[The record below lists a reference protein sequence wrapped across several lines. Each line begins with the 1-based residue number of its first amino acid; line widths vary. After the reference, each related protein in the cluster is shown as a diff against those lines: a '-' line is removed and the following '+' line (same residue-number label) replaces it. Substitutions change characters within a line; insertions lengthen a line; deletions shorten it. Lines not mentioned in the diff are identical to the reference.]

1 MTDEDLTIIENAG
14 RRCAVCHTGRRWRDF
29 EVVRPE
35 NGEPVVMCAACK
47 ARYGE
52 KPPVAVAEP
61 APEPAAAAAPEP
73 AQKKPARRSRPR
85 QSEDRLKR
93 ALRELPPGEHST
105 GRIAKAAGLNHA
117 EEGSQPPAR
126 PAGGRR
132 GPPDRQAL
140 GRPIAPPPISRRP
153 SIASRPGRAT
163 CASCARRASSVFLL
177 GGGEGLELLV
187 GALTPASRR

>member
-1 MTDEDLTIIENAG
+1 MTDEDLTIIETAG

-61 APEPAAAAAPEP
+61 QPEPTPAAATAEPEP
-73 AQKKPARRSRPR
+73 EQKKPARRSRPR

-117 EEGSQPPAR
+117 KVLSRLHALQE
-126 PAGGRR
+126 AGEV
-132 GPPDRQAL
+132 RQIGKHWSAD
-140 GRPIAPPPISRRP
+140 RP
-153 SIASRPGRAT
+153 STDLEAAFDRLQARTGNLRIVRETRP
-163 CASCARRASSVFLL
+163 SSSSEEEKASSSSS
-177 GGGEGLELLV
+177 
-187 GALTPASRR
+187 AR

>member
-1 MTDEDLTIIENAG
+1 MTEEDLTIIESVG

-35 NGEPVVMCAACK
+35 SGKPVVMCAACK

-52 KPPVAVAEP
+52 KPPVAEA
-61 APEPAAAAAPEP
+61 APEPTPTAVEP

-117 EEGSQPPAR
+117 KVLSRLHALQEAGEVRQIGKHWSADRPSTDLEAAFDRLQARTGNLRIVRETR
-126 PAGGRR
+126 PA
-132 GPPDRQAL
+132 
-140 GRPIAPPPISRRP
+140 P
-153 SIASRPGRAT
+153 SSAT
-163 CASCARRASSVFLL
+163 EEEPASSSSS
-177 GGGEGLELLV
+177 
-187 GALTPASRR
+187 AR

>member
-1 MTDEDLTIIENAG
+1 MTDEDLTIIEEAG

-29 EVVRPE
+29 QVVRPE
-35 NGEPVVMCAACK
+35 NAEPVVMCAACT

-61 APEPAAAAAPEP
+61 QPEPVAAPEP
-73 AQKKPARRSRPR
+73 EPEQKKPARRSRPR

-117 EEGSQPPAR
+117 KVLSRLHALQE
-126 PAGGRR
+126 AGEV
-132 GPPDRQAL
+132 RQIGKHWSAD
-140 GRPIAPPPISRRP
+140 RP
-153 SIASRPGRAT
+153 STDLEAAFDRLQARTGNLRIVRETRP
-163 CASCARRASSVFLL
+163 SSSEEEKASSSSS
-177 GGGEGLELLV
+177 
-187 GALTPASRR
+187 AR

>member
-1 MTDEDLTIIENAG
+1 MTDEDLTIIEDAG

-29 EVVRPE
+29 QVVRPE

-52 KPPVAVAEP
+52 KPPAAVAEP
-61 APEPAAAAAPEP
+61 QPEPTPVAAPEP
-73 AQKKPARRSRPR
+73 EQKKPARRSRPR

-117 EEGSQPPAR
+117 KVLSRLHALQE
-126 PAGGRR
+126 AGEV
-132 GPPDRQAL
+132 RQIGKHWSAD
-140 GRPIAPPPISRRP
+140 RP
-153 SIASRPGRAT
+153 STDLEAAFDRLQARTGNLRIVRETRP
-163 CASCARRASSVFLL
+163 SSSSSSSSEEEKASSSSS
-177 GGGEGLELLV
+177 
-187 GALTPASRR
+187 AR

>member
-35 NGEPVVMCAACK
+35 GREPIVMCAACK

-52 KPPVAVAEP
+52 KPPVAEAQPVVAAEAP
-61 APEPAAAAAPEP
+61 PEPAA
-73 AQKKPARRSRPR
+73 QKKKPARRSRPR

-117 EEGSQPPAR
+117 KVLSRLHALQE
-126 PAGGRR
+126 AGEV
-132 GPPDRQAL
+132 RQIGKHWSAD
-140 GRPIAPPPISRRP
+140 RP
-153 SIASRPGRAT
+153 STDLEAAFDRLQ
-163 CASCARRASSVFLL
+163 ARTGNLRIVRERSSSPAPDAEEEKASSSSS
-177 GGGEGLELLV
+177 
-187 GALTPASRR
+187 AR

>member
-1 MTDEDLTIIENAG
+1 MTDEDLTIIEDAG

-29 EVVRPE
+29 QVVRPE

-52 KPPVAVAEP
+52 KPPTAVVEPQPDPTPAP
-61 APEPAAAAAPEP
+61 APEPE
-73 AQKKPARRSRPR
+73 QKKPARRSRPR

-117 EEGSQPPAR
+117 KVLSRLHALQE
-126 PAGGRR
+126 AGEV
-132 GPPDRQAL
+132 RQIGKHWSAD
-140 GRPIAPPPISRRP
+140 RP
-153 SIASRPGRAT
+153 STDLEAAFDRLQARTGNLRIVRETRP
-163 CASCARRASSVFLL
+163 SSSSSEEEKASSSSS
-177 GGGEGLELLV
+177 
-187 GALTPASRR
+187 AR

>member
-1 MTDEDLTIIENAG
+1 MTDEDLTIIETAG

-61 APEPAAAAAPEP
+61 QPEPTPAAAATAEPEP
-73 AQKKPARRSRPR
+73 EQKKPARRSRPR

-117 EEGSQPPAR
+117 KVLSRLHALQE
-126 PAGGRR
+126 AGEV
-132 GPPDRQAL
+132 RQIGKHWSAD
-140 GRPIAPPPISRRP
+140 RP
-153 SIASRPGRAT
+153 STDLEAAFDRLQARTGNLRIVRETRP
-163 CASCARRASSVFLL
+163 SSSSEEEKASSSSS
-177 GGGEGLELLV
+177 
-187 GALTPASRR
+187 AR

>member
-14 RRCAVCHTGRRWRDF
+14 RRCSVCHTGRRWRDF

-35 NGEPVVMCAACK
+35 GGEPVVMCAACK

-52 KPPVAVAEP
+52 KPPVVEAQPEP
-61 APEPAAAAAPEP
+61 APAVQPEP
-73 AQKKPARRSRPR
+73 EQKKPARRTRPR

-117 EEGSQPPAR
+117 KVLSRLHALQEAGEVRQIGKHWSADRPSTDLEAAFDRLQARTGNLRIVRETR
-126 PAGGRR
+126 PA
-132 GPPDRQAL
+132 
-140 GRPIAPPPISRRP
+140 
-153 SIASRPGRAT
+153 
-163 CASCARRASSVFLL
+163 ASSS
-177 GGGEGLELLV
+177 EEEEK
-187 GALTPASRR
+187 ASSSSSAR

>member
-1 MTDEDLTIIENAG
+1 MTDEDLTIIEDAG

-35 NGEPVVMCAACK
+35 NAEPVVMCAACK

-61 APEPAAAAAPEP
+61 QPEPTPAAAAPEP
-73 AQKKPARRSRPR
+73 EQKKPARQRSRPR

-105 GRIAKAAGLNHA
+105 G
-117 EEGSQPPAR
+117 
-126 PAGGRR
+126 
-132 GPPDRQAL
+132 
-140 GRPIAPPPISRRP
+140 
-153 SIASRPGRAT
+153 
-163 CASCARRASSVFLL
+163 
-177 GGGEGLELLV
+177 
-187 GALTPASRR
+187 

>member
-29 EVVRPE
+29 AVVRPE
-35 NGEPVVMCAACK
+35 SGKPVVMCAACK

-52 KPPVAVAEP
+52 KPPVAEA
-61 APEPAAAAAPEP
+61 APEPTTAAAAEP
-73 AQKKPARRSRPR
+73 AQKKPARRARPR

-117 EEGSQPPAR
+117 KVLSRLHALQEAGEVRQIGKHWSADRPSTDLEAAFDRLQARTGNLRIVRETR
-126 PAGGRR
+126 PA
-132 GPPDRQAL
+132 
-140 GRPIAPPPISRRP
+140 P
-153 SIASRPGRAT
+153 SSSAEEE
-163 CASCARRASSVFLL
+163 RASSSSS
-177 GGGEGLELLV
+177 
-187 GALTPASRR
+187 AR

>member
-29 EVVRPE
+29 AVVRPAS
-35 NGEPVVMCAACK
+35 GEPVVMCAACK

-52 KPPVAVAEP
+52 KPPVAVAVAVAEPQPEP
-61 APEPAAAAAPEP
+61 APVAAAPEP
-73 AQKKPARRSRPR
+73 AEKKPARRSRPR

-117 EEGSQPPAR
+117 KVLSRLHALQE
-126 PAGGRR
+126 AGEV
-132 GPPDRQAL
+132 RQVGKHWSAD
-140 GRPIAPPPISRRP
+140 RP
-153 SIASRPGRAT
+153 STDLEAAFDRLQARTGNLRIVRETRP
-163 CASCARRASSVFLL
+163 SSSEEEKASSSSS
-177 GGGEGLELLV
+177 
-187 GALTPASRR
+187 AR

>member
-1 MTDEDLTIIENAG
+1 MTDEDLTIIEDAG

-29 EVVRPE
+29 QVVRPE

-52 KPPVAVAEP
+52 KPPTAVAEP
-61 APEPAAAAAPEP
+61 QPDPTPAAAPEP
-73 AQKKPARRSRPR
+73 EQKKPARRSRPR

-117 EEGSQPPAR
+117 KVLSRLHALQE
-126 PAGGRR
+126 AGEV
-132 GPPDRQAL
+132 RQIGKHWSAD
-140 GRPIAPPPISRRP
+140 RP
-153 SIASRPGRAT
+153 STDLEAAFDRLQARTGNLRIVRETRP
-163 CASCARRASSVFLL
+163 SSSSEEEKASSSSS
-177 GGGEGLELLV
+177 
-187 GALTPASRR
+187 AR

>member
-1 MTDEDLTIIENAG
+1 MTDEDLTIIEGAG

-29 EVVRPE
+29 QVVRPE

-52 KPPVAVAEP
+52 KPPTVVAEP
-61 APEPAAAAAPEP
+61 QPEPTPAAPPPEP
-73 AQKKPARRSRPR
+73 EQKKPARRSRPR

-117 EEGSQPPAR
+117 KVLSRLHALQE
-126 PAGGRR
+126 AGEV
-132 GPPDRQAL
+132 RQIGKHWSAD
-140 GRPIAPPPISRRP
+140 RP
-153 SIASRPGRAT
+153 STDLEAAFDRLQ
-163 CASCARRASSVFLL
+163 ARTGNLRIVRETRSSSSSEEEKASSSSS
-177 GGGEGLELLV
+177 
-187 GALTPASRR
+187 AR